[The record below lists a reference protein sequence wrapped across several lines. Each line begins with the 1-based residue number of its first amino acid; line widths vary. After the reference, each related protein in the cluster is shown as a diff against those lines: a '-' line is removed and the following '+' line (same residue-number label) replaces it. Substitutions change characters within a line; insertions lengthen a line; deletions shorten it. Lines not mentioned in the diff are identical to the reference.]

1 MAPSLWNFVKCIN
14 GEFFGWEADASKV
27 RKLFSPCSGPVGPVP
42 WEQWKQLDPTWRIVD
57 ERNALGMVV
66 RTQGRLLWSKG
77 ATVAAKPREQ
87 RTQSGFMAFMAA
99 MAKQICC
106 C

>member
-1 MAPSLWNFVKCIN
+1 MLESSLAKDYMAPSLWNFVKCIN

-57 ERNALGMVV
+57 ERNALGWAP
-66 RTQGRLLWSKG
+66 RLG
-77 ATVAAKPREQ
+77 
-87 RTQSGFMAFMAA
+87 M
-99 MAKQICC
+99 
-106 C
+106 